1 MLFNLFKMDSS
12 KTIHVNELE
21 ELIGKVDIIDIREPY
36 EVKAKALKTAKNIP
50 MGQLINTPSKYL
62 IKDKTYYIMCQSGGR
77 SSNTCKILRK
87 EGYDVI
93 NIAGGIGAYM
103 GDKVK

>member
-1 MLFNLFKMDSS
+1 MLFDFLKMDSS

-21 ELIGKVDIIDIREPY
+21 ELIGKVDIIDVREPY
-36 EVKAKALKTAKNIP
+36 EVKMKALKTAKNIP
-50 MGQLINTPSKYL
+50 MGHLINSPSTYL
-62 IKDKTYYIMCQSGGR
+62 LKDKTYYIMCQSGGR

-93 NIAGGIGAYM
+93 NIVGGIGAYM
-103 GDKVK
+103 GNKIK